1 MNQFIHLIKDGR
13 KRIEFSREGK
23 YVIFFHNL
31 SAQLE
36 FNITSPKVE
45 VYVYGL
51 YTGELKNKYFLSTI
65 QHHIAPKSFSNLFV
79 KGVFDDASSL
89 IYDGMIRI
97 DPRAHGSHAYQK
109 NQNIIL
115 SPDVF
120 VSSKPN
126 LEILA
131 NDVFCT
137 HGSTTG
143 RLNEEDIF
151 VVQSKGISKAQAR
164 RVLIAGFLNEVFDSM
179 KEQVNKWGDI
189 ESLRKNI
196 LKKYD

>member
-1 MNQFIHLIKDGR
+1 MNKFIHIIKEGK
-13 KRIEFSREGK
+13 KRIEFTREGK
-23 YVIFFHNL
+23 YVIFFYNL

-51 YTGELKNKYFLSTI
+51 YTGELKSKYFLSTM
-65 QHHIAPKSFSNLFV
+65 QHHLAPKSFSNLFV
-79 KGVFDDASSL
+79 KGVFDDASSFM
-89 IYDGMIRI
+89 YEGMIRI
-97 DPRAHGSHAYQK
+97 DPLAHGSHAYQK

-115 SPDVF
+115 SPHVF

-131 NDVFCT
+131 NDVYCT

-143 RLNEEDIF
+143 KMNDDDIF
-151 VVQSKGISKAQAR
+151 VLQSKGIPKDQAR
-164 RVLIAGFLNEVFDSM
+164 RVLLVGFLNEVFDSM
-179 KEQVNKWGDI
+179 KAQVNKWGDI